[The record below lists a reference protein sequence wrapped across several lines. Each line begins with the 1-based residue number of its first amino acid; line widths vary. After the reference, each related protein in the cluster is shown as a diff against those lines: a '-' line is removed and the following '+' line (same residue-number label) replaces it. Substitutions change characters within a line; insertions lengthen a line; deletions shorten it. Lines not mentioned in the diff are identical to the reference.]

1 MNLSL
6 SLWPLSNLHH
16 ISRAPTSSTLSF
28 KLYLTKLNLMSLF
41 PTLTSSLRLLG
52 IFKLR
57 NLSVF
62 PKKTQNNPPQKQPKK
77 PKRWKNETIFRWFIF
92 SSFLICWFGSIFE
105 EYVCIRVYT
114 FEKVE
119 FPLFVMS
126 CMTFYFPGWSRSLW
140 AQRRTWRKWLCCKT
154 RHNFYLTPTFNHSL
168 FVLFVM
174 VLISFCPLAF
184 LLTPFP
190 ICLALFICHEGTTRV
205 ARLPWN

>member
-1 MNLSL
+1 MNL

-16 ISRAPTSSTLSF
+16 ISRAPTSSTPSF

-62 PKKTQNNPPQKQPKK
+62 PKNPPPKNNQKK

-92 SSFLICWFGSIFE
+92 SSFLIFWFGSIFE
-105 EYVCIRVYT
+105 EYVCIHVYT

-126 CMTFYFPGWSRSLW
+126 CMTFYFPGWSRFLW

-154 RHNFYLTPTFNHSL
+154 RHNFYLTPTLDYSL
-168 FVLFVM
+168 FIFFVM
-174 VLISFCPLAF
+174 VLISICPLAF

>member
-1 MNLSL
+1 MNL

-16 ISRAPTSSTLSF
+16 ISRAPTSSTPSF

-62 PKKTQNNPPQKQPKK
+62 PKPPPPKNNQKK

-92 SSFLICWFGSIFE
+92 SSFLIFWFGSIFE
-105 EYVCIRVYT
+105 EYVCIHVYT

-126 CMTFYFPGWSRSLW
+126 CMTFYFPGWSWFLW

-154 RHNFYLTPTFNHSL
+154 RHNFYLTPTLDYSL
-168 FVLFVM
+168 FIFFVM
-174 VLISFCPLAF
+174 VLISICPLAF